1 MEPLDSRGIERLR
14 KKCFSFSRTLFAYKR
29 DFNFTLRVGSF
40 EMSIGTGGPCGRKA
54 GPGGRRRNPSYLR
67 RQQRRKQVFL
77 EKRGLAGDNL
87 GTGGAEAGA
96 DRDDKEVDG
105 GVDEEGD
112 GREREQERSVT
123 IEDVASLA
131 REASV
136 VMTLETITK
145 MIKDGTEEMKVLHTA
160 STEEMRKEM
169 KEMKSMNDSMRA
181 SDVASDPGERDEE
194 GEESDVDAHDHLI
207 EFADRLESG
216 MRCFQRQV
224 QATDRK
230 VQETRWKA
238 TTSPKSPR
246 KKRRRKK

>member
-1 MEPLDSRGIERLR
+1 MEPLDYRGIERLR
-14 KKCFSFSRTLFAYKR
+14 KKCFSFSRTLLSYKR

-54 GPGGRRRNPSYLR
+54 GQGGRRRNPSYIR
-67 RQQRRKQVFL
+67 RQQRRRQAFL
-77 EKRGLAGDNL
+77 KKRGLAGDNL

-131 REASV
+131 REISD
-136 VMTLETITK
+136 EFS
-145 MIKDGTEEMKVLHTA
+145 EF
-160 STEEMRKEM
+160 RKELQRS
-169 KEMKSMNDSMRA
+169 KEII
-181 SDVASDPGERDEE
+181 ASDPGERDGEV
-194 GEESDVDAHDHLI
+194 EESDGDAHDHLI

-230 VQETRWKA
+230 VQETRWKT

>member
-1 MEPLDSRGIERLR
+1 M
-14 KKCFSFSRTLFAYKR
+14 
-29 DFNFTLRVGSF
+29 
-40 EMSIGTGGPCGRKA
+40 
-54 GPGGRRRNPSYLR
+54 
-67 RQQRRKQVFL
+67 
-77 EKRGLAGDNL
+77 
-87 GTGGAEAGA
+87 GTGGAGAGA

-145 MIKDGTEEMKVLHTA
+145 MIKDQTDGTEEL
-160 STEEMRKEM
+160 R

-194 GEESDVDAHDHLI
+194 VEESDGDAHDHLI

>member
-1 MEPLDSRGIERLR
+1 MEPLDYRGIERLR
-14 KKCFSFSRTLFAYKR
+14 KKCFSFSRTLLSYKR

-54 GPGGRRRNPSYLR
+54 GQGGRRRNPSYIR
-67 RQQRRKQVFL
+67 RQQRRRQAFL
-77 EKRGLAGDNL
+77 KKRGLAGDNL

-112 GREREQERSVT
+112 GRELTREQEESVT
-123 IEDVASLA
+123 IWCEK
-131 REASV
+131 
-136 VMTLETITK
+136 ITR
-145 MIKDGTEEMKVLHTA
+145 MLKDQLD
-160 STEEMRKEM
+160 EM
-169 KEMKSMNDSMRA
+169 KELRKETKSINDSSISEFSKSMKEII
-181 SDVASDPGERDEE
+181 ASDPGERDEE
-194 GEESDVDAHDHLI
+194 AEKSDEDDHDHLV
-207 EFADRLESG
+207 EFAGRLGSG

-230 VQETRWKA
+230 VQETRWKT

>member
-1 MEPLDSRGIERLR
+1 MEPLDYRGIERLR
-14 KKCFSFSRTLFAYKR
+14 KKCFSFSRTLFSYKR

-54 GPGGRRRNPSYLR
+54 GQGGRRRNPSYIR
-67 RQQRRKQVFL
+67 RQQRRRQAFL
-77 EKRGLAGDNL
+77 KKRGLAGDNL
-87 GTGGAEAGA
+87 STGGAEAGA

-112 GREREQERSVT
+112 GRELTREQEESVT
-123 IEDVASLA
+123 IWCENIA
-131 REASV
+131 R
-136 VMTLETITK
+136 ML
-145 MIKDGTEEMKVLHTA
+145 KDQMDGMEEL
-160 STEEMRKEM
+160 RKEM
-169 KEMKSMNDSMRA
+169 KSINDSSISEFSKSMKEII
-181 SDVASDPGERDEE
+181 ASDPGERDEE
-194 GEESDVDAHDHLI
+194 VEENDEDDHDHLV
-207 EFADRLESG
+207 EFAGRLRSG

-230 VQETRWKA
+230 VQETRWKT

>member
-1 MEPLDSRGIERLR
+1 MEPLDYRGIERLR
-14 KKCFSFSRTLFAYKR
+14 KKCFSFSRTLFSYKR

-54 GPGGRRRNPSYLR
+54 GQGGRRRNPSYIR
-67 RQQRRKQVFL
+67 RQQRRRQAAFL
-77 EKRGLAGDNL
+77 KKRGLAGDNS
-87 GTGGAEAGA
+87 GTEGAEAGA

-112 GREREQERSVT
+112 GEREQERSVT

-145 MIKDGTEEMKVLHTA
+145 MIKDGTEEM
-160 STEEMRKEM
+160 R

-230 VQETRWKA
+230 VQETRWKT

>member
-40 EMSIGTGGPCGRKA
+40 EMSLGTGGPCGRKA

-67 RQQRRKQVFL
+67 RQQRRRQAFL

-87 GTGGAEAGA
+87 GTGGAGAEA
-96 DRDDKEVDG
+96 DRDDEEVDG
-105 GVDEEGD
+105 RVDEEGD

-123 IEDVASLA
+123 IEDVAREISLGIS
-131 REASV
+131 EF
-136 VMTLETITK
+136 
-145 MIKDGTEEMKVLHTA
+145 
-160 STEEMRKEM
+160 RKELQPL
-169 KEMKSMNDSMRA
+169 KEII
-181 SDVASDPGERDEE
+181 ASDPGERDGEV
-194 GEESDVDAHDHLI
+194 EESDGDAQDHLI
-207 EFADRLESG
+207 AFAGRLESG

-230 VQETRWKA
+230 VQETRWK
-238 TTSPKSPR
+238 TTTTPKSPR
-246 KKRRRKK
+246 KKRRRKR

>member
-1 MEPLDSRGIERLR
+1 M
-14 KKCFSFSRTLFAYKR
+14 
-29 DFNFTLRVGSF
+29 
-40 EMSIGTGGPCGRKA
+40 
-54 GPGGRRRNPSYLR
+54 
-67 RQQRRKQVFL
+67 
-77 EKRGLAGDNL
+77 
-87 GTGGAEAGA
+87 
-96 DRDDKEVDG
+96 
-105 GVDEEGD
+105 DEEGD

-145 MIKDGTEEMKVLHTA
+145 MIKDGTEEL
-160 STEEMRKEM
+160 RKEM

>member
-1 MEPLDSRGIERLR
+1 MEPLDYRGIERLR
-14 KKCFSFSRTLFAYKR
+14 KKCFSFSRTLFSYKR

-54 GPGGRRRNPSYLR
+54 GQGGRRRNPSYIR
-67 RQQRRKQVFL
+67 RQQRRRQAFL
-77 EKRGLAGDNL
+77 KKRGLAGDNL

-112 GREREQERSVT
+112 GRELTREQEESVT
-123 IEDVASLA
+123 IWCENIA
-131 REASV
+131 R
-136 VMTLETITK
+136 ML
-145 MIKDGTEEMKVLHTA
+145 KDQKDEQALQYRERLDGMEEL
-160 STEEMRKEM
+160 RKEM
-169 KEMKSMNDSMRA
+169 RSINDSSISEFSKSMKEII
-181 SDVASDPGERDEE
+181 ASDPGERDEE
-194 GEESDVDAHDHLI
+194 VEKSDEDDHDHLV
-207 EFADRLESG
+207 EFAGRLRSG

-230 VQETRWKA
+230 VQETRWKT

>member
-1 MEPLDSRGIERLR
+1 MEPLDYRGIERLR
-14 KKCFSFSRTLFAYKR
+14 KKCFSFSRTLFSYKR

-54 GPGGRRRNPSYLR
+54 GQGGRRRNPSYIR
-67 RQQRRKQVFL
+67 RQQRRRQAFL
-77 EKRGLAGDNL
+77 KKRGLAGDNL

-145 MIKDGTEEMKVLHTA
+145 MIKDGTEEM
-160 STEEMRKEM
+160 R

-194 GEESDVDAHDHLI
+194 VEESDVDAHDHLI
-207 EFADRLESG
+207 EFAGRLESG

-230 VQETRWKA
+230 VQETRWKT

-246 KKRRRKK
+246 KKRRRKR

>member
-1 MEPLDSRGIERLR
+1 MEPLDYRGIERLR
-14 KKCFSFSRTLFAYKR
+14 KKCFSFSRTLFSYKR

-54 GPGGRRRNPSYLR
+54 GQGGRRRNPSYIR
-67 RQQRRKQVFL
+67 RQQRRRQALLK
-77 EKRGLAGDNL
+77 KRGLAGDNS

-131 REASV
+131 REISD
-136 VMTLETITK
+136 EFS
-145 MIKDGTEEMKVLHTA
+145 EF
-160 STEEMRKEM
+160 RKELQRS
-169 KEMKSMNDSMRA
+169 KEII
-181 SDVASDPGERDEE
+181 ASDPGERDGEV
-194 GEESDVDAHDHLI
+194 EESDGDAHDHLI
-207 EFADRLESG
+207 EFAGRLESG
-216 MRCFQRQV
+216 IRCFQRQV

-230 VQETRWKA
+230 VQETRWKT

>member
-40 EMSIGTGGPCGRKA
+40 EMSLGTGGPCGRKA

-67 RQQRRKQVFL
+67 RQQRRRQAFL

-87 GTGGAEAGA
+87 GTGGAGAEA
-96 DRDDKEVDG
+96 DRDDEEVDG
-105 GVDEEGD
+105 RVDEEGD
-112 GREREQERSVT
+112 GREREQEESVT
-123 IEDVASLA
+123 IWCEKITRMLKDLKDEQALLY
-131 REASV
+131 RER
-136 VMTLETITK
+136 L
-145 MIKDGTEEMKVLHTA
+145 DGMEEL
-160 STEEMRKEM
+160 RKEM
-169 KEMKSMNDSMRA
+169 RSINDSSISEFSKSMKEII
-181 SDVASDPGERDEE
+181 ASDPGERDEE
-194 GEESDVDAHDHLI
+194 VEKSDEDDHDHLV
-207 EFADRLESG
+207 EFAGRLRSG

-230 VQETRWKA
+230 VQETRWKT

>member
-1 MEPLDSRGIERLR
+1 MEPLDYRGIERLR
-14 KKCFSFSRTLFAYKR
+14 KKCFSFSRTLFSYKR

-54 GPGGRRRNPSYLR
+54 GQGGRRRNPSYIR
-67 RQQRRKQVFL
+67 RQQRRRQAFL
-77 EKRGLAGDNL
+77 KKRGLAGDNS

-105 GVDEEGD
+105 GVNEEGD
-112 GREREQERSVT
+112 GRELTREQEESVT
-123 IEDVASLA
+123 IWCEK
-131 REASV
+131 
-136 VMTLETITK
+136 ITR
-145 MIKDGTEEMKVLHTA
+145 MLKDQMDEMEEL
-160 STEEMRKEM
+160 RKEM
-169 KEMKSMNDSMRA
+169 RSINDSSISEFSKSMKEII
-181 SDVASDPGERDEE
+181 ASDPGERDEE
-194 GEESDVDAHDHLI
+194 AEKSDEDDHDHLV
-207 EFADRLESG
+207 EFAGRLGSG

-230 VQETRWKA
+230 VQETRWKT

>member
-1 MEPLDSRGIERLR
+1 MEPLDYRGIERLR
-14 KKCFSFSRTLFAYKR
+14 KKCFSFSRTLFSYKR

-54 GPGGRRRNPSYLR
+54 GQGGRRRNPSYIR
-67 RQQRRKQVFL
+67 RQQRRRQAFL
-77 EKRGLAGDNL
+77 KKRGLTGDNS

-112 GREREQERSVT
+112 GRELTREQEESVT
-123 IEDVASLA
+123 IWCENIA
-131 REASV
+131 R
-136 VMTLETITK
+136 ML
-145 MIKDGTEEMKVLHTA
+145 KDQKDEQALQYRERLDGMEEL
-160 STEEMRKEM
+160 RKEM
-169 KEMKSMNDSMRA
+169 RSINDSSISEFSKSMKEII
-181 SDVASDPGERDEE
+181 ASDPGERDEE
-194 GEESDVDAHDHLI
+194 VEKSEDDHDHLV
-207 EFADRLESG
+207 EFAGRLRSG

-230 VQETRWKA
+230 VEETRWK
-238 TTSPKSPR
+238 TTISPKSPR

>member
-1 MEPLDSRGIERLR
+1 MEPLDYRGIERLR
-14 KKCFSFSRTLFAYKR
+14 KKCFSFSRTLLSYKR

-40 EMSIGTGGPCGRKA
+40 EMSIGTGGPCGKKA
-54 GPGGRRRNPSYLR
+54 GQGGRRRNPSYIR
-67 RQQRRKQVFL
+67 RQQRRRQAFL
-77 EKRGLAGDNL
+77 KKRGLAGDNS

-112 GREREQERSVT
+112 GRELTREQEESVT
-123 IEDVASLA
+123 IWCEK
-131 REASV
+131 
-136 VMTLETITK
+136 ITR
-145 MIKDGTEEMKVLHTA
+145 MLKDQLD
-160 STEEMRKEM
+160 EM
-169 KEMKSMNDSMRA
+169 KELRKETKSINDSSISEFSKSMKEII
-181 SDVASDPGERDEE
+181 ASDPGERDEE
-194 GEESDVDAHDHLI
+194 VEKSDEDDHDHLV
-207 EFADRLESG
+207 EFAGRLGSG

-230 VQETRWKA
+230 VQETRWKT

>member
-1 MEPLDSRGIERLR
+1 
-14 KKCFSFSRTLFAYKR
+14 
-29 DFNFTLRVGSF
+29 
-40 EMSIGTGGPCGRKA
+40 MSIGTGGPCGRKA
-54 GPGGRRRNPSYLR
+54 GQGGRRRNPSYIR
-67 RQQRRKQVFL
+67 RQQRRRQAFL
-77 EKRGLAGDNL
+77 KKRGLAGDNS
-87 GTGGAEAGA
+87 GSGGAEAGA

-131 REASV
+131 REISD
-136 VMTLETITK
+136 EFS
-145 MIKDGTEEMKVLHTA
+145 EF
-160 STEEMRKEM
+160 RKELQRS
-169 KEMKSMNDSMRA
+169 KEII
-181 SDVASDPGERDEE
+181 ASDPGERDGEV
-194 GEESDVDAHDHLI
+194 EESDGDAHDHLI

-230 VQETRWKA
+230 VQETRWKT

>member
-1 MEPLDSRGIERLR
+1 MEPLDYRGIERLR
-14 KKCFSFSRTLFAYKR
+14 KKCFSFSRTLFSYKR

-54 GPGGRRRNPSYLR
+54 GQGGRRRNPSYIR
-67 RQQRRKQVFL
+67 RQQRRRQAFL
-77 EKRGLAGDNL
+77 KKRGLAGDNS

-112 GREREQERSVT
+112 GRELTREQEESVT
-123 IEDVASLA
+123 IWCEK
-131 REASV
+131 
-136 VMTLETITK
+136 ITR
-145 MIKDGTEEMKVLHTA
+145 MLKDQLD
-160 STEEMRKEM
+160 EM
-169 KEMKSMNDSMRA
+169 KELRKETKSINDSSISEFSKSMKEII
-181 SDVASDPGERDEE
+181 ASDPGERDEE
-194 GEESDVDAHDHLI
+194 VEKSDEDDHDHLV
-207 EFADRLESG
+207 EFAGRLRSG

-230 VQETRWKA
+230 VQETRWKT

>member
-1 MEPLDSRGIERLR
+1 MEPLDYRGIERLR
-14 KKCFSFSRTLFAYKR
+14 KKCFSFSRTLFSYKR

-54 GPGGRRRNPSYLR
+54 GQGGRRRNPSYIR
-67 RQQRRKQVFL
+67 RQQRRRQAFL
-77 EKRGLAGDNL
+77 KKRGLTGDNS

-112 GREREQERSVT
+112 GRELTREQEESVT
-123 IEDVASLA
+123 IWCENIA
-131 REASV
+131 R
-136 VMTLETITK
+136 ML
-145 MIKDGTEEMKVLHTA
+145 KDQKDEQALQYRERLDGMEEL
-160 STEEMRKEM
+160 RKEM
-169 KEMKSMNDSMRA
+169 RSINDSSISEFSKSMKEII
-181 SDVASDPGERDEE
+181 ASDPEERDEE
-194 GEESDVDAHDHLI
+194 VEESDGDDHDHLV
-207 EFADRLESG
+207 EFAGRLGSG

-230 VQETRWKA
+230 VQETRWKT

>member
-1 MEPLDSRGIERLR
+1 MEPLDYRGIERLR
-14 KKCFSFSRTLFAYKR
+14 KKCFSFSRTLFSYKR

-54 GPGGRRRNPSYLR
+54 GQGGRRRNPSYIR
-67 RQQRRKQVFL
+67 RQQRRRQAFL
-77 EKRGLAGDNL
+77 KKRGLAGDNS

-112 GREREQERSVT
+112 GRELTREQEESVT
-123 IEDVASLA
+123 IWCEK
-131 REASV
+131 
-136 VMTLETITK
+136 ITR
-145 MIKDGTEEMKVLHTA
+145 MLKDQLD
-160 STEEMRKEM
+160 EM
-169 KEMKSMNDSMRA
+169 KELRKETKSINDSSISEFSKSMKEII
-181 SDVASDPGERDEE
+181 ASDPGERDEE
-194 GEESDVDAHDHLI
+194 VEKSDEDDHDHLV
-207 EFADRLESG
+207 EFAGRLGSG

-230 VQETRWKA
+230 VQETRWKT

>member
-1 MEPLDSRGIERLR
+1 MEPLDYRGIERLR
-14 KKCFSFSRTLFAYKR
+14 KKCFSFSRTLFSYKR

-67 RQQRRKQVFL
+67 RQQRRKQAFL

-87 GTGGAEAGA
+87 GTGGAGAGA
-96 DRDDKEVDG
+96 DRDDEEVDG

-131 REASV
+131 REVSDE
-136 VMTLETITK
+136 LSEF
-145 MIKDGTEEMKVLHTA
+145 
-160 STEEMRKEM
+160 RKELQRS
-169 KEMKSMNDSMRA
+169 KEII
-181 SDVASDPGERDEE
+181 ASDPGERDGEV
-194 GEESDVDAHDHLI
+194 EESDGDAQDHLI
-207 EFADRLESG
+207 EFAGRLESG

-230 VQETRWKA
+230 VQETRWKT

>member
-1 MEPLDSRGIERLR
+1 M
-14 KKCFSFSRTLFAYKR
+14 
-29 DFNFTLRVGSF
+29 
-40 EMSIGTGGPCGRKA
+40 
-54 GPGGRRRNPSYLR
+54 
-67 RQQRRKQVFL
+67 
-77 EKRGLAGDNL
+77 

-112 GREREQERSVT
+112 GTRLTLDGRELTREQEESVT
-123 IEDVASLA
+123 IWCENIA
-131 REASV
+131 R
-136 VMTLETITK
+136 ML
-145 MIKDGTEEMKVLHTA
+145 KDQKDEQALQYRERLDGMEEL
-160 STEEMRKEM
+160 RKEM
-169 KEMKSMNDSMRA
+169 RSINDSSISEFSKSMKEII
-181 SDVASDPGERDEE
+181 ASDPEERDEE
-194 GEESDVDAHDHLI
+194 VEESDEDDHDHLV
-207 EFADRLESG
+207 EFAGRLGSG

>member
-1 MEPLDSRGIERLR
+1 MEPLDYRGIERLR
-14 KKCFSFSRTLFAYKR
+14 KKCFSFSRTLLSYKR

-54 GPGGRRRNPSYLR
+54 GQGGRRRNPSYIR
-67 RQQRRKQVFL
+67 RQQRRRQAFL
-77 EKRGLAGDNL
+77 KKRGLAGDNL

-112 GREREQERSVT
+112 GRELTREQEESVT
-123 IEDVASLA
+123 IWCEK
-131 REASV
+131 
-136 VMTLETITK
+136 ITR
-145 MIKDGTEEMKVLHTA
+145 MLKDQLD
-160 STEEMRKEM
+160 EM
-169 KEMKSMNDSMRA
+169 KELRKETKSINDSSISEFSKSMKEII
-181 SDVASDPGERDEE
+181 ASDPGERDEE
-194 GEESDVDAHDHLI
+194 VEKSDEDDHDHLV
-207 EFADRLESG
+207 EFAGRLGSG

-230 VQETRWKA
+230 VQETRWKT

>member
-1 MEPLDSRGIERLR
+1 MEPLDYRGIERLR
-14 KKCFSFSRTLFAYKR
+14 KKCFSFSRTLLSYKR

-54 GPGGRRRNPSYLR
+54 GQGGRRRNPSYIR
-67 RQQRRKQVFL
+67 RQQRRRQAFL
-77 EKRGLAGDNL
+77 KKRGLTGDNS

-105 GVDEEGD
+105 GVNEEGD
-112 GREREQERSVT
+112 GRELTREQEESVT
-123 IEDVASLA
+123 IWCENIA
-131 REASV
+131 R
-136 VMTLETITK
+136 ML
-145 MIKDGTEEMKVLHTA
+145 KDQKDEQALQYRERLDGMEEL
-160 STEEMRKEM
+160 RKEM
-169 KEMKSMNDSMRA
+169 RSINDSSISEFSKSMKEII
-181 SDVASDPGERDEE
+181 ASDPEERDEE
-194 GEESDVDAHDHLI
+194 VEESDGDDHDHLV
-207 EFADRLESG
+207 EFAGRLRSG

-230 VQETRWKA
+230 VEETRWKT

>member
-1 MEPLDSRGIERLR
+1 MEPLDYRGIERLR
-14 KKCFSFSRTLFAYKR
+14 KKCFSFSRTLFSYKR

-40 EMSIGTGGPCGRKA
+40 EMSIGTGGPFGRKA

-67 RQQRRKQVFL
+67 RQQRRKQIFL

-145 MIKDGTEEMKVLHTA
+145 MIKDQTDGTEEL
-160 STEEMRKEM
+160 R

-181 SDVASDPGERDEE
+181 RDVASDPGERDEE
-194 GEESDVDAHDHLI
+194 VEESDVDAHDHLI

>member
-67 RQQRRKQVFL
+67 RQQRRKQAFL

-87 GTGGAEAGA
+87 GTGGAGAEA
-96 DRDDKEVDG
+96 DRDDEEVDG

-112 GREREQERSVT
+112 GREREQEGSVT
-123 IEDVASLA
+123 IEDVAREISLGK
-131 REASV
+131 SQ
-136 VMTLETITK
+136 
-145 MIKDGTEEMKVLHTA
+145 MIECISEF
-160 STEEMRKEM
+160 R
-169 KEMKSMNDSMRA
+169 KSMKDELQPLKEITAN
-181 SDVASDPGERDEE
+181 DPGERDGEV
-194 GEESDVDAHDHLI
+194 EESDGDAHDHLI
-207 EFADRLESG
+207 EFADRLKSG

-230 VQETRWKA
+230 VQETRWKT

>member
-1 MEPLDSRGIERLR
+1 MEPLDYRGIERLR
-14 KKCFSFSRTLFAYKR
+14 KKCFSFSRTLLSYKR

-54 GPGGRRRNPSYLR
+54 GQGGRRRNPSYIR
-67 RQQRRKQVFL
+67 RQQRRRQAFL
-77 EKRGLAGDNL
+77 KKRGLAGDNL

-112 GREREQERSVT
+112 GRELTREQEESVT
-123 IEDVASLA
+123 IWCEK
-131 REASV
+131 
-136 VMTLETITK
+136 ITR
-145 MIKDGTEEMKVLHTA
+145 MLKDQLD
-160 STEEMRKEM
+160 EM
-169 KEMKSMNDSMRA
+169 KELRKETKSINDSSISEFSKSMKEII
-181 SDVASDPGERDEE
+181 ASDPGERDEE
-194 GEESDVDAHDHLI
+194 VEKSDEDDHDHLV
-207 EFADRLESG
+207 EFAGRLGSG